1 MGHNI
6 DTLQRIGV
14 KVFLAEAPSLEKIV
28 PVFHRWI
35 QNGSVDGMLIDVA
48 DYSHVPEGPGVL
60 LVAHEGNY
68 AVDMGGGRPGLL
80 YYRKQAVEGD
90 LAQRLQAVAAI
101 ALRAAA
107 ALERDVDAKGAI
119 CGDAIQ
125 FFANDRLA
133 APNDADTEKA
143 FQPALD
149 RLLDRLFDGGARKQ
163 CRNQDPR
170 ERFNVDVLADKGANA
185 ATLLARLI

>member
-1 MGHNI
+1 MGHSI

-14 KVFLAEAPSLEKIV
+14 KIFLAEAPSLDRIV
-28 PVFHRWI
+28 LAFHRWI

-48 DYSHVPEGPGVL
+48 DYSHVPEGPGVV

-68 AVDMGGGRPGLL
+68 ALDLTGGRPGLL
-80 YYRKQAVEGD
+80 YYRKQPIDGD
-90 LAQRLQAVAAI
+90 LTERVRAVAAV
-101 ALRAAA
+101 ALRAAD
-107 ALERDVDAKGAI
+107 ALERDAEVEGAI
-119 CGDAIQ
+119 CGDAVQ

-133 APNDADTEKA
+133 APNDAETEAA

-149 RLLDRLFDGGARKQ
+149 AVLERMFAGAPRKQ

-185 ATLLARLI
+185 ATLLARLT